1 MINLKV
7 NAVDQPVV
15 VTRPLAQAQGLAERV
30 RANGRHAVIFP
41 LLEIHPVTDPGTLKA
56 ALAQLEHYALVAFV
70 SPNAIGAAFA
80 ARPDWPLQVPLAVM
94 GEGSRHALAQFGV
107 TDATTTIFR
116 PSDVRNTDS
125 LTLFA
130 ELDLAALKGREV
142 LIIRGDG
149 GREFLADALRSA
161 GVNVTQI
168 AAYRR
173 QAPVL
178 DAARRQDLQNLL
190 AQSTSWMITSSEAL
204 HILLKMAQ
212 EVGGAAGLARLQ
224 AQKLIV
230 PHRRIAETAQNC
242 GFNDVLLS
250 GSGDELM
257 LAALQF

>member
-56 ALAQLEHYALVAFV
+56 ALAQLEQYALVAFV

-178 DAARRQDLQNLL
+178 DAAGFEELTGTVHQLDDHQFRGPAHSAEN
-190 AQSTSWMITSSEAL
+190 
-204 HILLKMAQ
+204 
-212 EVGGAAGLARLQ
+212 GA
-224 AQKLIV
+224 
-230 PHRRIAETAQNC
+230 
-242 GFNDVLLS
+242 
-250 GSGDELM
+250 GSGRRSRSGPTAGAKIDRAPPTNCRNSAKLW
-257 LAALQF
+257 F